1 VKLDAFLE
9 LISEALD
16 CEDTVKIDDSVD
28 GIIEWDSLGILS
40 LVDTLD
46 TLGVE
51 IELEE
56 FERIVTVRDFVELVN
71 VVDSDG

>member
-1 VKLDAFLE
+1 MKLDAFLE